1 MGGTDAPDL
10 RRAYL
15 VLGVV
20 AIIGFQTAMA
30 LSIVFVAYPDIR
42 AAFPGSS
49 PTELSW
55 VLNIFSIVGAPTMV
69 LGGAVTER
77 IGRKRGMLLGTAAF
91 TIASVLAA
99 LAPTP
104 AWIIVARALM
114 AIAASFILPV
124 SAALIMREFPDSHRG
139 MAMGLWSAAG
149 GIAGAAGPSLGGWL
163 VDAGGWPWA
172 FWINVPFGLI
182 GLLAGAIVL
191 RESRDDERRP
201 WPDALGALLLMIGVG
216 AIVLA
221 LVETRQWGWG
231 DARIAGLLA
240 AGAVLVSAL
249 VVRSR
254 SHPRPVVQPSLFASR
269 PYLLGNVMMLFF
281 SISFF
286 GFQFVGVQFLTGPW
300 GYDITTAG
308 LLSTPMFLL
317 IALMGPVAG
326 KYIDRVGTALIAPC
340 ALVWALSLAGFALLL
355 GPHPDLR
362 LWWALI
368 LVGGTSSGFVWGALF
383 AVIMKSVPP
392 REYSGGAGVTQ
403 TLQRIGNA
411 LGVAVMV
418 TVVPATL
425 TRGRADSFPT
435 ACLVLAGLGGIATVV
450 GHFASRAT
458 PAIGAAVDAPAE
470 AVHPLSRPVR

>member
-1 MGGTDAPDL
+1 MGGTEHAPDL

-15 VLGVV
+15 VLAVV
-20 AIIGFQTAMA
+20 AITGFQTAMA

-55 VLNIFSIVGAPTMV
+55 VLNTFSIVGAPTMV

-77 IGRKRGMLLGTAAF
+77 LGRKRGMLLGTAAF
-91 TIASVLAA
+91 TCASVLAA
-99 LAPTP
+99 LAPNP
-104 AWIIVARALM
+104 GWIIVARALM

-163 VDAGGWPWA
+163 IDAGGWPWA

-182 GLLAGAIVL
+182 GLVAGAIVL
-191 RESRDDERRP
+191 RESRDEERRP
-201 WPDALGALLLMIGVG
+201 WPDAVGALLLMAGVG
-216 AIVLA
+216 AIVLG
-221 LVETRQWGWG
+221 LVQTREWGWG
-231 DARIAGLLA
+231 DARIVALMIAGV
-240 AGAVLVSAL
+240 VLVLAL
-249 VVRSR
+249 ALRSR
-254 SHPRPVVQPSLFASR
+254 HHARPIVQPSLFESR
-269 PYLLGNVMMLFF
+269 PFLLGNAMMLFF

-286 GFQFVGVQFLTGPW
+286 GFQFVGVQFLTGVW

-308 LLSTPMFLL
+308 LFSTPMFLL
-317 IALMGPVAG
+317 IAVMGPIAG
-326 KYIDRVGTALIAPC
+326 KTIDRVGTRMLAPC
-340 ALVWALSLAGFALLL
+340 ALIWTGSLVGFALLL
-355 GPHPDLR
+355 GPEPNLL
-362 LWWALI
+362 LWWGFVAI
-368 LVGGTSSGFVWGALF
+368 GGASSGFVWGALF

-392 REYSGGAGVTQ
+392 TEFSGGASVTQ

-418 TVVPATL
+418 TVVSGTL
-425 TRGRADSFPT
+425 RDGVTTSFPA
-435 ACLVLAGLGGIATVV
+435 ACLVLAALGLTATIV
-450 GHFASRAT
+450 GHLAARA
-458 PAIGAAVDAPAE
+458 APAVLP
-470 AVHPLSRPVR
+470 APASDTVPPMPRTVR